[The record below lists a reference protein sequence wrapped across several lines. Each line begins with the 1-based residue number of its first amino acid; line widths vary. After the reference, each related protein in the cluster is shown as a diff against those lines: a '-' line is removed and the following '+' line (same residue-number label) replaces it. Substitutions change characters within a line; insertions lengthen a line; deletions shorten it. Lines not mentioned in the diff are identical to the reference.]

1 MSMYERKSKREM
13 IFLARTVVGF
23 LCSLSGYHKTAGKV
37 YYCSDTISTIVTY
50 INRLKGTKEV
60 CESRMNKLIK
70 KYVDSNQN
78 KITYLR
84 FETEKKTKNQIK
96 ETDTPPPSILSPISA

>member
-1 MSMYERKSKREM
+1 M
-13 IFLARTVVGF
+13 FPV
-23 LCSLSGYHKTAGKV
+23 YHKTAGKV
-37 YYCSDTISTIVTY
+37 YYCSDTISTIVTN

-84 FETEKKTKNQIK
+84 FETEKKHKTKYRKPI
-96 ETDTPPPSILSPISA
+96 PPPPQSFLQYQRKTKLYFAC